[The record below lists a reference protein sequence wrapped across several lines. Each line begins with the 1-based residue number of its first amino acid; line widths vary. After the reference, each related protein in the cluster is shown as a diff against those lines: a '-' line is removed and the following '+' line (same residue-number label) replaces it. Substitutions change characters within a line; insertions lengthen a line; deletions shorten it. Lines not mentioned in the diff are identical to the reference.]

1 MKMKR
6 AGIFTKIVIL
16 VLIVYATVSLIGL
29 RLKIKE
35 AEAEKALLTQAV
47 EEKTA
52 SNADMKYEIEHINDP
67 QTIENIARVKLGLL
81 RPGEKVFYRVSD

>member
-1 MKMKR
+1 
-6 AGIFTKIVIL
+6 
-16 VLIVYATVSLIGL
+16 
-29 RLKIKE
+29 
-35 AEAEKALLTQAV
+35 LLTQAV